1 MLDYKA
7 MIRLKKLGLNNTA
20 IANNVQCK
28 WDSVQRIISRCENI
42 WGSIEGVPTD
52 LSNDELADIL
62 FSSRKNVDLSYL
74 QPDSEAI
81 LERQRKGYQRNELWA
96 EYCAEA
102 SRKGKKAYKLS
113 RFNEIVSE
121 YRKNDCSRLPLRVV
135 GSSISTFS
143 TASLP

>member
-62 FSSRKNVDLSYL
+62 FSSRKIRSCTSRKAHHTGYL
-74 QPDSEAI
+74 Q
-81 LERQRKGYQRNELWA
+81 
-96 EYCAEA
+96 
-102 SRKGKKAYKLS
+102 SR
-113 RFNEIVSE
+113 
-121 YRKNDCSRLPLRVV
+121 
-135 GSSISTFS
+135 GSAAPET
-143 TASLP
+143 